1 MSVLRKS
8 GSTRVSLPGVNA
20 PGASANDFL
29 EAVREV
35 AAAEHYELLGEIGH
49 GKDLSIVY
57 LARDLQYKSLVA
69 LRLEPGV
76 GDEYVLEVV
85 QQLDSSIPSVEGD
98 CPKCGTR
105 PRGWGRYCTRCGLDL
120 SGVATGIQPTADLL
134 QAVKEAAGDE
144 FEILGE
150 MSRAQGGGRVYFA
163 RQIQNGNLVA
173 LRLSREGASDYSLG
187 QTGVLKP
194 LAASIGPKPS
204 APMPPPPPHP
214 TPALEL
220 PPVRPPALVQRPQ
233 PPPSDV
239 QPPGPPPWEQVIDL
253 LRQPFFLGGL
263 LVAGIL
269 VLAIVMILLLR

>member
-35 AAAEHYELLGEIGH
+35 AAAEHYELLGEIGK

-57 LARDLQYKSLVA
+57 LARDLQDKGLVA

-85 QQLDSSIPSVEGD
+85 QQLDSSIPSVEGN

-120 SGVATGIQPTADLL
+120 SGIAPGIEPTADLL
-134 QAVKEAAGDE
+134 QAVKEAAGNE

-163 RQIQNGNLVA
+163 RQIQAGNLVA
-173 LRLSREGASDYSLG
+173 LRLRREGDGDYSLG

-204 APMPPPPPHP
+204 APLPPPQPN
-214 TPALEL
+214 PALAQ
-220 PPVRPPALVQRPQ
+220 PVGQPPALARRPQ
-233 PPPSDV
+233 PPRSDV
-239 QPPGPPPWEQVIDL
+239 PPTGPRSSEPVIDL
-253 LRQPFFLGGL
+253 LRQPFFLAGL

-269 VLAIVMILLLR
+269 VLAIVLILVLR

>member
-8 GSTRVSLPGVNA
+8 GTTRVSLPGVNA

-85 QQLDSSIPSVEGD
+85 QQLDSSIPSVEGN
-98 CPKCGTR
+98 CPKCGTS
-105 PRGWGRYCTRCGLDL
+105 PRGWGRYCTQCGLDL
-120 SGVATGIQPTADLL
+120 SGVATGIQPTADLM

-163 RQIQNGNLVA
+163 RQIRTGNIVA

-204 APMPPPPPHP
+204 APIPPPQPNPELAQ
-214 TPALEL
+214 PAGQ
-220 PPVRPPALVQRPQ
+220 PAAPARRPQ

-239 QPPGPPPWEQVIDL
+239 QPTGPQPWEPVIDV

>member
-8 GSTRVSLPGVNA
+8 GTTRVSLPGVNA

-85 QQLDSSIPSVEGD
+85 QQLDSSIPSVEGN

-163 RQIQNGNLVA
+163 GEIRTGNIVA

-194 LAASIGPKPS
+194 LAASIGPKPR
-204 APMPPPPPHP
+204 APLPPPHP
-214 TPALEL
+214 TPALKL
-220 PPVRPPALVQRPQ
+220 PPALAQRPQ

-239 QPPGPPPWEQVIDL
+239 QPTGPQSWEPVIDL

>member
-8 GSTRVSLPGVNA
+8 GTTRVSLPGVNA

-57 LARDLQYKSLVA
+57 LARDLQYKGLVA

-76 GDEYVLEVV
+76 GDEYLLEVV
-85 QQLDSSIPSVEGD
+85 QQLDSSIPSVEGN

-134 QAVKEAAGDE
+134 QAVKEAAGSE

-163 RQIQNGNLVA
+163 RHIQTGNLVA
-173 LRLSREGASDYSLG
+173 LRLRREGSSDYSLG

-204 APMPPPPPHP
+204 APLPPPPPNP
-214 TPALEL
+214 ALAQPVGQTPALA
-220 PPVRPPALVQRPQ
+220 RRPQ

-239 QPPGPPPWEQVIDL
+239 QPTGPQPWEPVIDL